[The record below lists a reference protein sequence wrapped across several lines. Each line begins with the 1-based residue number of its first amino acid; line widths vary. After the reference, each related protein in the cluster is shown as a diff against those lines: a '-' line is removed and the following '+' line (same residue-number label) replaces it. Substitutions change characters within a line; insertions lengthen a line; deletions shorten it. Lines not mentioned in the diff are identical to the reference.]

1 MIQPTYYT
9 TPPLQTLPVTAHD
22 QQFLLAQQIPA
33 WPTTYIPSSTVPLPP
48 AASYPQSFSLPLVHA
63 GNQTVSVPSAYI
75 PPSQLTSLP
84 IPVQLWQQIL
94 QGEYV
99 DFAMLLHRA
108 KFSEIS
114 EVPVSLYKPPE
125 IKRITYFDA
134 WMQAWNLY
142 LAVILAHNPSQ
153 AVELT
158 QEIFSEETGSIIDRI
173 TPLTSLFLGSME
185 LRLSSN
191 IDSVIYPLWDK
202 SFTEI

>member
-1 MIQPTYYT
+1 M
-9 TPPLQTLPVTAHD
+9 
-22 QQFLLAQQIPA
+22 
-33 WPTTYIPSSTVPLPP
+33 S
-48 AASYPQSFSLPLVHA
+48 
-63 GNQTVSVPSAYI
+63 GPSAYI
-75 PPSQLTSLP
+75 PPSQLTSPP

-125 IKRITYFDA
+125 IKRITSFDA
-134 WMQAWNLY
+134 GMQAWNLY

-158 QEIFSEETGSIIDRI
+158 QETFNEETGSIINRI
-173 TPLTSLFLGSME
+173 TPLTSLFLGSTE